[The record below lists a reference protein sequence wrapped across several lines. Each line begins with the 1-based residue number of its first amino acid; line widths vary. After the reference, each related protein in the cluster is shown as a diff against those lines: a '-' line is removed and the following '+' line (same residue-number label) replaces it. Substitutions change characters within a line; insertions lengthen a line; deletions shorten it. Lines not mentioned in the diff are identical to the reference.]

1 MTQVLAFRRNKMPI
15 LTLEGPIIKDYEVKK
30 KLVARLTDALCET
43 LPHIRREA
51 FVVII
56 HENPAENIGSGGE
69 CISEKMRS

>member
-1 MTQVLAFRRNKMPI
+1 MPI
-15 LTLEGPIIKDYEVKK
+15 LTLEGPIITDYSIKQ
-30 KLVARLTDALCET
+30 KLVAKLTDVLCEM

-69 CISEKMRS
+69 CISERVKK

>member
-1 MTQVLAFRRNKMPI
+1 M
-15 LTLEGPIIKDYEVKK
+15 EGPIITDYSIKQ
-30 KLVARLTDALCET
+30 KLVAKLTDVLCEM

-69 CISEKMRS
+69 CISERVKK